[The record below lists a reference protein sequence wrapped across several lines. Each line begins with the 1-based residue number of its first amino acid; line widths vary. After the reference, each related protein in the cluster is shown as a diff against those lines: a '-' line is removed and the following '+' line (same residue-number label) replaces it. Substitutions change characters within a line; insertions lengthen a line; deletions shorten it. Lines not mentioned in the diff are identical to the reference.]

1 MNFDGTH
8 IKNRNFSYSGG
19 VSVFFILFILLISTN
34 AFSNN
39 VGLQKSDT
47 ITKKFPEVRV
57 TASRI
62 LSNSLAEFSPNTIID
77 KQTLSRT
84 GNLQISEALIYQPG
98 LFIKDYGGMGGMKT
112 VSVRGSAAN
121 QTLIMLNGI
130 RLNSN
135 QNGMIDLSNL
145 PLSMIGS
152 LEIIRS
158 GFSAA
163 YGGNAIG
170 GCINIIPEQFANDKL
185 DFQIGYGSFNENYA
199 SVSAGK
205 NFNGLQINSTFEYK
219 HSDGNYPISINH
231 FGKES
236 TVSRVNSD
244 FTNYSAVVSGNYKI
258 NKVGINSMLLFFNTD
273 RGVPGAV
280 LQGHIESE
288 KARMNE
294 SGLLILL
301 GTDINF
307 GDNWL
312 LKSGINARFNSINY
326 KDDNSLGSGG
336 MPLDNHFFSDEYN
349 FSSDLKKQYSDGN
362 LEFKLETFYSLLK
375 GDMLQPGIDG
385 NPKRTGLALSLINDY
400 KLQFAGKVDV
410 LFANAIR
417 ADFFNDNSPAFSPF
431 SAIIIS
437 PSDSKLNFKLNASGN
452 FRMPSF
458 NELYYLNYGTA
469 NLKPEKSV
477 SVNLA
482 VSYGFAGFDFEAA
495 AFWVNTKDLIV
506 SVPKSPVIWSAQNI
520 GTALNKGIEMIIT
533 YKTDDGKNGFN
544 ANYTIQSSDDMTENS
559 LNYGNQIVY
568 VPGELINLSGYADIL
583 GAVVVLNINYSSF
596 RYSLQS
602 NDIGSVMPEY
612 FSVNIKLMKDFEF
625 DLLKAGLSLS
635 ADNITDERYSIVRN
649 FPMPGRIVRAG
660 IDIKL

>member
-1 MNFDGTH
+1 MGQ
-8 IKNRNFSYSGG
+8 
-19 VSVFFILFILLISTN
+19 
-34 AFSNN
+34 
-39 VGLQKSDT
+39 QKSDT

-77 KQTLSRT
+77 KETLSRT

-185 DFQIGYGSFNENYA
+185 DFKIGYGSFNENYA
-199 SVSAGK
+199 SVNAGK
-205 NFNGLQINSTFEYK
+205 NFNGLQINSALEYK
-219 HSDGNYPISINH
+219 HSNGNYPISINH

-301 GTDINF
+301 GTDIDF

-312 LKSGINARFNSINY
+312 FKSGVNTRFNSIKY

-336 MPLDNHFFSDEYN
+336 KPLNNYFFSDEYN
-349 FSSDLKKQYSDGN
+349 FSSALKKQYSDGN

-375 GDMLQPGIDG
+375 GDMLQPGIDE

-400 KLQFAGKVDV
+400 KLQFAGSVDV

-431 SAIIIS
+431 SAIIIT
-437 PSDSKLNFKLNASGN
+437 PSGSRLNFKINASGN

-482 VSYGFAGFDFEAA
+482 VSYGIAGFDFEAA

-520 GTALNKGIEMIIT
+520 GTALNKGIELIFS
-533 YKTDDGKNGFN
+533 YKSDNGKNGFN

-602 NDIGSVMPEY
+602 NDISTVMPEY
-612 FSVNIKLMKDFEF
+612 FSVNIKLIKELEF

-649 FPMPGRIVRAG
+649 FPMPGRVVRAG